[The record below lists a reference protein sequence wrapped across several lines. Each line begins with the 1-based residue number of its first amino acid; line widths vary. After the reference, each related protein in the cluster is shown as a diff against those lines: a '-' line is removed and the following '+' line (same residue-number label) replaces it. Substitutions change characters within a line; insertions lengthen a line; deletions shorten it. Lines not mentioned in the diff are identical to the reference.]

1 LSTEEIKESEN
12 PKKIPA
18 AQARQGI
25 SGFLFYYLLVFIR
38 SPWGQDIMVKQ
49 IDYVEG
55 KTGTEVSIDRVTTLL
70 KGMLKLT
77 GYIWRIKRAIRWCIL
92 KA

>member
-25 SGFLFYYLLVFIR
+25 SGFLFYYLHH
-38 SPWGQDIMVKQ
+38 K
-49 IDYVEG
+49 G
-55 KTGTEVSIDRVTTLL
+55 KF
-70 KGMLKLT
+70 
-77 GYIWRIKRAIRWCIL
+77 RAIAAFNR
-92 KA
+92 